1 MHVCAPYMHMCVPY
15 TQVYRAHHH
24 MHEVNGLML
33 AMHIMVKKA
42 CGPLG
47 RVAFQVRVEAPPP
60 DA

>member
-1 MHVCAPYMHMCVPY
+1 MHMCVLY
-15 TQVYRAHHH
+15 TQVYGAHHH